1 MPTDDE
7 FTLSMRRYH
16 QQRREFVIAQLAQY
30 EEKKERKREIEEL
43 MIQCVQTAQM
53 LAGQTDSL
61 PINIPLH

>member
-7 FTLSMRRYH
+7 ITASMRRYH

-30 EEKKERKREIEEL
+30 EEKKERKMEIEEM

-53 LAGQTDSL
+53 MAGQIESM
-61 PINIPLH
+61 PINVPLR